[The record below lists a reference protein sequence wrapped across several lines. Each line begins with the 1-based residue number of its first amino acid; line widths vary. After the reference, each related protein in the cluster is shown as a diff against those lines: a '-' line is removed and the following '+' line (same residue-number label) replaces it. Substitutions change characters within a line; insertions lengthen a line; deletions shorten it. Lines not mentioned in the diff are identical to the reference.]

1 MKKLALALVCLVS
14 VAFFASCGK
23 EGGDPTINF
32 TTGEGYI
39 SSDDTVAADT
49 PFLFGIQA
57 KSNPTTKELLTDC
70 YIQIFNGDHRYWD
83 TVVQNINRDQF
94 NFDGMVAL
102 PEGVYTISAS
112 VRNTAEKS
120 AECRMTITSVSIDIP
135 LITTP
140 VKWVRQGANVTE
152 GAEQIEA
159 LGLKWS
165 GSHKEIFAT
174 LEPFAG
180 YLLYKVNAN
189 WDDIKTIKDE
199 AELFQTVAE
208 TSLPISEFR
217 EITTAHSDD
226 YDVILGTV
234 TDGEMHLIHI
244 TRCEVEDLGNIGT
257 QLTITGEAK

>member
-14 VAFFASCGK
+14 VAFFASCKK
-23 EGGDPTINF
+23 EAGDPSIKF
-32 TTGEGYI
+32 VQGEGYV
-39 SSDDTVAADT
+39 SSNDTVIAGEQ
-49 PFLFGIQA
+49 FLFGIQA
-57 KSNPTTKELLTDC
+57 KSNETTKEPLNDC
-70 YIQIFNGDHRYWD
+70 RILITCGEETVYD
-83 TVVQNINRDQF
+83 TLVQNINQNQY
-94 NFDGMVAL
+94 NFDGQIAL
-102 PEGVYTISAS
+102 PEGVYTFVAT
-112 VRNTAEKS
+112 VYNDKDMTN
-120 AECRMTITSVSIDIP
+120 ECRMTITSVSIDIP

-140 VKWVRQGANVTE
+140 VKWVRKGANVIE